1 MKTYVIN
8 IKTREDR
15 RHLMD
20 LMLRENGFEIY
31 TDDEGNDKSH
41 RCLLYTS
48 PSPRDR
54 G

>member
-15 RHLMD
+15 RFLMD
-20 LMLRENGFEIY
+20 LMLRENGFEIPE
-31 TDDEGNDKSH
+31 EGN
-41 RCLLYTS
+41 
-48 PSPRDR
+48 